1 MTSQKTT
8 HLANIRGI
16 GDDLLLLL
24 DGMDY
29 CLDWKPD
36 AESWSAR
43 EVVYHLLDTP
53 LGGLHDLIQG
63 MLSGVRKEFD
73 LVPDLSNMT
82 AERMAKGLEEVCQD
96 ISVVLQGLDGAVS
109 SVGEREL
116 TEKSVL
122 AHLKAHGRDEE
133 RTLEML
139 LEGLFARHWR
149 AHLEQLR
156 ELRESLGM

>member
-1 MTSQKTT
+1 MTNSKTT

-16 GDDLLLLL
+16 GDDLLQVL

-53 LGGLHDLIQG
+53 AGGLHNLIQG
-63 MLSGVRKEFD
+63 ILTGGRKEFD
-73 LVPDLSNMT
+73 LVPGRSNMT
-82 AERMAKGLEEVCQD
+82 AERMAKDLEEVRQD
-96 ISVVLQGLDGAVS
+96 TSAVLQGLEGAVS

-122 AHLKAHGRDEE
+122 AHLRARSRDEE
-133 RTLEML
+133 RTVDML

-149 AHLEQLR
+149 GHLAQIR

>member
-8 HLANIRGI
+8 HIANIRGI
-16 GDDLLLLL
+16 GEELLQLL

-43 EVVYHLLDTP
+43 EVVYHLLETP
-53 LGGLHDLIQG
+53 PGGLHDLIQG
-63 MLSGVRKEFD
+63 ILTGERKEFD
-73 LVPDLSNMT
+73 LVPGRSNMT
-82 AERMAKGLEEVCQD
+82 AERMAKDLEGVRQD
-96 ISVVLQGLDGAVS
+96 ASAVLQGLEIAIS
-109 SVGEREL
+109 SVEGREL
-116 TEKSVL
+116 AEKPVL
-122 AHLKAHGRDEE
+122 AHLPDRRQDEE
-133 RTLEML
+133 RTVDML

-149 AHLEQLR
+149 GHLAQIR